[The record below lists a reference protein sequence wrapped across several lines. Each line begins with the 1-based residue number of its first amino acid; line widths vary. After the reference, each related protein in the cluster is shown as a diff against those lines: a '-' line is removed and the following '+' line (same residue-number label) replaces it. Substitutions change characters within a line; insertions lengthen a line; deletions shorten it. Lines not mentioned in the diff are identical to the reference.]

1 MLFRCQIKKLSSDKN
16 QISLDKKS
24 LQTIHQFAKK
34 QGEDPNSQIKCVS
47 IIIDKESGLYEKSLL
62 QSEIGKR
69 GKSFIVGIERNNS
82 YEINPLASTVF
93 KEDDIIWIV
102 GGKNS
107 IYEILKENFYF

>member
-1 MLFRCQIKKLSSDKN
+1 
-16 QISLDKKS
+16 
-24 LQTIHQFAKK
+24 
-34 QGEDPNSQIKCVS
+34 
-47 IIIDKESGLYEKSLL
+47 LYEKSLL